1 MTYRTVLILL
11 VMAVFSI
18 GAAIYG
24 IGSRTNVQTTNFE
37 GERLFPGLL
46 EEAKTVTEVH
56 VTQAGDTMIFD
67 LKGDQWTLRNSG
79 GYPVHTNLVTK
90 VILSIAS
97 MELLEAKTAL
107 EKRHNILDLGD
118 PMKPGTNSQYVVF
131 KNAAGDVLSDI
142 VVGNANFF
150 LPETTTGGMYVRH
163 LDEAQTYL
171 VRGLVDI
178 GQLPRNWLQRDI
190 IDIPTEQ
197 VARVE
202 VTQPDGE
209 QLFVVPNEEVSGGY
223 EFENLPEG
231 MKLTSGFAPRNIA
244 ALVNGFVLN
253 DVRRNEDTP
262 LDESEAY
269 VANFM
274 MNSGM
279 TLNMQIWRIAEKQYM
294 RMAAAPGTAAPNSDG
309 AKLAEEITARTGGWT
324 YIIPEYQY
332 EQISKK
338 MADVTAPIEG
348 S

>member
-24 IGSRTNVQTTNFE
+24 IGSRTNVQTTNFN

-46 EEAKTVTEVH
+46 EQAKTVTEVH
-56 VTQAGDTMIFD
+56 VTQAGDTMVFD
-67 LKGDQWTLRNSG
+67 LKDGQWTMRNSG
-79 GYPVHTNLVTK
+79 GYPVHNNLVSK

-107 EKRHNILDLGD
+107 ERRHAILDLGD
-118 PMKPGTNSQYVVF
+118 PQDPESNSQHVIF
-131 KNAAGDVLSDI
+131 KNAAGDVMSDI
-142 VVGNANFF
+142 VVGSANFF
-150 LPETTTGGMYVRH
+150 LPETTTGGMYVRRP
-163 LDEAQTYL
+163 DEAQTYL

-190 IDIPTEQ
+190 IDMTTED

-209 QLFVVPNEEVSGGY
+209 KLFVVPNEAVSGGY

-231 MKLTSGFAPRNIA
+231 MKLTSAFAPRNIA

-253 DVRRNEDTP
+253 DVRTDADTP
-262 LDESEAY
+262 LDDGEAY
-269 VANFM
+269 VADFLM
-274 MNSGM
+274 TSGM
-279 TLNMQIWRIAEKQYM
+279 TLNMRIWRIGEKQYM
-294 RMAAAPGTAAPNSDG
+294 RMSATQGAAESDSDA
-309 AKLAEEITARTGGWT
+309 AKLADEITSRTKGWT

>member
-37 GERLFPGLL
+37 GERLFPDLL
-46 EEAKTVTEVH
+46 EQAKTVTEVE
-56 VTQAGDTMIFD
+56 VVNSGESMTFD

-97 MELLEAKTAL
+97 MELLEAKTAM
-107 EKRHNILDLGD
+107 EKRHAILDLGD
-118 PMKPGTNSQYVVF
+118 PMDPKSNSQYVIF

-142 VVGNANFF
+142 VVGSANFF
-150 LPETTTGGMYVRH
+150 LPETTTGGMYVRR

-178 GQLPRNWLQRDI
+178 GVEPRNWLQRDI
-190 IDIPTEQ
+190 IDIPTED
-197 VARVE
+197 VTRVE

-209 QLFVVPNEEVSGGY
+209 QLIVVPQDDVAGGY
-223 EFENLPEG
+223 KFENLPEG
-231 MKLTSGFAPRNIA
+231 LKLISAFAPRNIA

-253 DVRRNEDTP
+253 DVRRDENTP

-269 VANFM
+269 VANFTLT
-274 MNSGM
+274 SGM
-279 TLNMQIWRIAEKQYM
+279 TLNMRIWRIADKQYM
-294 RMAAAPGTAAPNSDG
+294 RIAAALGTAAPDSEA
-309 AKLAEEITARTGGWT
+309 AKLVGEISARTQGWT

-332 EQISKK
+332 DQISKK
-338 MADVTAPIEG
+338 MPEMTEPIEG